1 MNGIISP
8 PPPVNEPVKNYAP
21 GSPERESLKR
31 RLTAMLAEKVDIPAI
46 IGGQEIRTGKTLP
59 IVCPHDF
66 QHQLGA
72 AHQVGEKDVQQ
83 AIAAAKRA
91 WKDWSEM
98 PWEARAA
105 VFLKA
110 ADLLA
115 GPWRDTINAATMLGQ
130 SKTAFQ
136 AEIDAAAE
144 LADFWRFNAHFMR
157 EIYAQQPQSAKG
169 IWDYVDYRP
178 LEGFVFAVSPFN
190 FTSIGGNL
198 SGAPALMGNVVL
210 WKPASTAI
218 LSNYYLM
225 QLNGQK
231 ANPGS
236 KSGSQNT
243 GLQPLASMLS
253 FN

>member
-8 PPPVNEPVKNYAP
+8 PQPVNEPLKNYAP
-21 GSPERESLKR
+21 GSPERDSIKR
-31 RLTAMLAEKVDIPAI
+31 RLAAMLAEKVDIPAI
-46 IGGQEIRTGKTLP
+46 IGGQEVRTGKTLP

-66 QHQLGA
+66 QHRLGV
-72 AHQVGEKDVQQ
+72 AHQVSEKDVQQ
-83 AIAAAKRA
+83 AIAAARHA

-115 GPWRDTINAATMLGQ
+115 GPWRDTINAATMLWPLED
-130 SKTAFQ
+130 AYQ
-136 AEIDAAAE
+136 AEIDAACE
-144 LADFWRFNAHFMR
+144 LIDFCGSTRISCSRSTR
-157 EIYAQQPQSAKG
+157 EQPQSARASG
-169 IWDYVDYRP
+169 TTSNYRP
-178 LEGFVFAVSPFN
+178 LEGFVFAVTPFN

-218 LSNYYLM
+218 L
-225 QLNGQK
+225 
-231 ANPGS
+231 PP
-236 KSGSQNT
+236 T
-243 GLQPLASMLS
+243 T
-253 FN
+253 